1 MKEETYLDS
10 ILAFHR
16 ERAQRDQRSLD
27 QLLDNLPKLPS
38 HNVTFTEQ
46 IKKEKGL
53 SVIAEIKKRSPS
65 KGVLKPGLNAEH
77 LAKVYEKAGATCISV
92 LTDTEH
98 FGGSAIDLMSVH
110 KVVSIPILRKDF
122 TVDLRDIYDAKVMGA
137 SCILLIVAALEKGL
151 LKESIELC
159 NYLGLDALVET
170 HDEGE
175 VEIAI
180 ESGADLIGINQ
191 RDLQTFEVD
200 QSRALR
206 VVGEI
211 PKHITKV
218 AESGIRKLSD
228 AKPLRPAGFDAVLI
242 GESLVKSE
250 SPEILIKQLRK
261 L

>member
-27 QLLDNLPKLPS
+27 QLLDKLPKLPS
-38 HNVTFTEQ
+38 HHVTFIEQ

-53 SVIAEIKKRSPS
+53 SVIAEIKKKSPS
-65 KGVLKPGLNAEH
+65 KGVLKPGLNAEV

-98 FGGSAIDLMSVH
+98 FGGSALDLMSVH

-151 LKESIELC
+151 LKRI
-159 NYLGLDALVET
+159 
-170 HDEGE
+170 H
-175 VEIAI
+175 
-180 ESGADLIGINQ
+180 
-191 RDLQTFEVD
+191 
-200 QSRALR
+200 RAL
-206 VVGEI
+206 
-211 PKHITKV
+211 
-218 AESGIRKLSD
+218 
-228 AKPLRPAGFDAVLI
+228 
-242 GESLVKSE
+242 
-250 SPEILIKQLRK
+250 
-261 L
+261 